1 MGATSSTK
9 RQCSLFSSPGRR
21 EEEKD
26 PFDDAVENLP
36 SNDSFDK
43 CIGAKDISSSL
54 TETIKN
60 GMRDKNNDGF
70 SSANT
75 TSGFGGEKK
84 STKKKA
90 WLNPH
95 KQNTP
100 EFIEYEL
107 KHMPV
112 GKMYPDLVDKATEI
126 VKKWKVDFPLSVWTR
141 TVKGDRVA
149 KEFNESAPVIA
160 RMLKFVDEEFEKPE
174 NEGRRITIVD
184 LCSGFGYLGMFLS
197 ELLDPEKVRK
207 IYLIDKE
214 WPQFGAKPKENR
226 MSNAHIVGIG
236 TEEDDDENGE
246 DEGEGGGGI
255 GSWTPKYPIP
265 LLIRKVDLKAYDSI
279 QSMSIHVFGE
289 TRQLKSP
296 IVILGIHLCGTL
308 SFKAC
313 ELFNANANAIKLIL
327 KPCCLPNWAIVHQYS
342 DYLDPPTD
350 YFGPFGSQRFYVKT
364 RDVCA
369 KGKWKK
375 NTWIGPPRQTLEPK
389 FNLWAETLCRSVED
403 VGVNKKLERIEVQ
416 ETGGFQNAYIFAD
429 RQKIHPDDDDDDAT
443 IITTDWNR
451 NRRQFPTWNGGEA
464 GAWHPDG
471 RGRGTHFKKKSIT

>member
-1 MGATSSTK
+1 
-9 RQCSLFSSPGRR
+9 
-21 EEEKD
+21 
-26 PFDDAVENLP
+26 
-36 SNDSFDK
+36 
-43 CIGAKDISSSL
+43 
-54 TETIKN
+54 
-60 GMRDKNNDGF
+60 
-70 SSANT
+70 
-75 TSGFGGEKK
+75 
-84 STKKKA
+84 
-90 WLNPH
+90 
-95 KQNTP
+95 
-100 EFIEYEL
+100 
-107 KHMPV
+107 
-112 GKMYPDLVDKATEI
+112 
-126 VKKWKVDFPLSVWTR
+126 
-141 TVKGDRVA
+141 
-149 KEFNESAPVIA
+149 
-160 RMLKFVDEEFEKPE
+160 
-174 NEGRRITIVD
+174 
-184 LCSGFGYLGMFLS
+184 
-197 ELLDPEKVRK
+197 
-207 IYLIDKE
+207 
-214 WPQFGAKPKENR
+214 
-226 MSNAHIVGIG
+226 
-236 TEEDDDENGE
+236 
-246 DEGEGGGGI
+246 
-255 GSWTPKYPIP
+255 
-265 LLIRKVDLKAYDSI
+265 
-279 QSMSIHVFGE
+279 MSIHVFGE

-429 RQKIHPDDDDDDAT
+429 REKIHPDDDDDDDAT

-451 NRRQFPTWNGGEA
+451 NRRRFPTWNGGEA

-471 RGRGTHFKKKSIT
+471 RGRGTHFKKNIK

>member
-1 MGATSSTK
+1 MGATTSK

-226 MSNAHIVGIG
+226 MSNAHIVGPIIENSTKG
-236 TEEDDDENGE
+236 TAMNFNNRMNMVPNGSIQRMVNAFHPIE
-246 DEGEGGGGI
+246 LD
-255 GSWTPKYPIP
+255 KKAHPIP
-265 LLIRKVDLKAYDSI
+265 KR
-279 QSMSIHVFGE
+279 
-289 TRQLKSP
+289 RP
-296 IVILGIHLCGTL
+296 ITIL
-308 SFKAC
+308 
-313 ELFNANANAIKLIL
+313 
-327 KPCCLPNWAIVHQYS
+327 V
-342 DYLDPPTD
+342 
-350 YFGPFGSQRFYVKT
+350 
-364 RDVCA
+364 
-369 KGKWKK
+369 
-375 NTWIGPPRQTLEPK
+375 WIGIFFITL
-389 FNLWAETLCRSVED
+389 FLV
-403 VGVNKKLERIEVQ
+403 I
-416 ETGGFQNAYIFAD
+416 
-429 RQKIHPDDDDDDAT
+429 
-443 IITTDWNR
+443 
-451 NRRQFPTWNGGEA
+451 
-464 GAWHPDG
+464 
-471 RGRGTHFKKKSIT
+471 

>member
-1 MGATSSTK
+1 M
-9 RQCSLFSSPGRR
+9 
-21 EEEKD
+21 
-26 PFDDAVENLP
+26 ENLP

-197 ELLDPEKVRK
+197 EL
-207 IYLIDKE
+207 
-214 WPQFGAKPKENR
+214 
-226 MSNAHIVGIG
+226 
-236 TEEDDDENGE
+236 
-246 DEGEGGGGI
+246 
-255 GSWTPKYPIP
+255 
-265 LLIRKVDLKAYDSI
+265 
-279 QSMSIHVFGE
+279 
-289 TRQLKSP
+289 
-296 IVILGIHLCGTL
+296 
-308 SFKAC
+308 
-313 ELFNANANAIKLIL
+313 
-327 KPCCLPNWAIVHQYS
+327 
-342 DYLDPPTD
+342 
-350 YFGPFGSQRFYVKT
+350 
-364 RDVCA
+364 
-369 KGKWKK
+369 
-375 NTWIGPPRQTLEPK
+375 
-389 FNLWAETLCRSVED
+389 
-403 VGVNKKLERIEVQ
+403 
-416 ETGGFQNAYIFAD
+416 
-429 RQKIHPDDDDDDAT
+429 
-443 IITTDWNR
+443 
-451 NRRQFPTWNGGEA
+451 
-464 GAWHPDG
+464 
-471 RGRGTHFKKKSIT
+471 